1 MKNILRLARDIKD
14 LNKDPLDK
22 EGIFYSHDENELNK
36 GYALIIGQSGTP
48 YKHGFCLF
56 SFTFPEDYPYTPPT
70 VKFESGNNIV
80 RFHPNLYKNRK
91 VCLSILN
98 TWNGDPWSSCQTI
111 RSVLLTISTILTKDP
126 LLHEPHVR
134 EDHRDFKK
142 YTLAIEYENLK
153 VMSYERGK
161 SIINNTQVG
170 PFYIFRSIVLDYLN
184 NNFSTII
191 DDINTKRKTISNSK
205 INIGIYGFTSDI
217 NYKELLD
224 NYKLLKSEVKKIEI
238 IES

>member
-36 GYALIIGQSGTP
+36 GYALIIGQDDTP

-56 SFTFPEDYPYTPPT
+56 SFIFPEDYPYTPPT

-126 LLHEPHVR
+126 LLHEPHVS
-134 EDHRDFKK
+134 EGHRDFKQ

-153 VMSYERGK
+153 VMSYEVGQR
-161 SIINNTQVG
+161 IINNTRIG
-170 PFYIFRSIVLDYLN
+170 PFGVFRPIVLDYLN

-217 NYKELLD
+217 NYKKLLD
-224 NYKLLKSEVKKIEI
+224 NYTLLKSEVKKLK
-238 IES
+238 